1 MRSSRAESATARRHG
16 RNTRRTPTSAMSP
29 VTRGALPPAGPWRT
43 WTRTPCPSHSIR
55 SIGASRAGTRKE
67 ARVARAEPGIRGQA
81 TVDERGAEVRVDRA
95 HPAEHDVAA
104 RIVPRLVEQVE
115 LDQPPVLE
123 ERPLQTERRALNDQ
137 LAAHGCGRH
146 PRPPSRSSVVAS
158 GRPTTFDQLPL
169 IDGTNASARPWIA

>member
-1 MRSSRAESATARRHG
+1 MDADQRDVAGHARRLAAG
-16 RNTRRTPTSAMSP
+16 RALAHLDQDPLPFAQHPLDRRIAP
-29 VTRGALPPAGPWRT
+29 
-43 WTRTPCPSHSIR
+43 
-55 SIGASRAGTRKE
+55 GTRKE

-104 RIVPRLVEQVE
+104 RVVPRLVEQVE
-115 LDQPPVLE
+115 LDQPAVLE
-123 ERPLQTERRALNDQ
+123 ECPHQTERRALNDQ

-146 PRPPSRSSVVAS
+146 PRPPSSSSVVAR